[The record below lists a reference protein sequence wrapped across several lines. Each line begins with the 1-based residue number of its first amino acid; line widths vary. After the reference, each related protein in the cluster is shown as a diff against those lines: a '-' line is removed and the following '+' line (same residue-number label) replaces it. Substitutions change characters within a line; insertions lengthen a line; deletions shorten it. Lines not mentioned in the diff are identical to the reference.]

1 MSQWIALARPRQW
14 VKNLLLFAALL
25 FTAGDGWTPSDPGSW
40 LPLALRAALGFLVF
54 CALSS
59 GGYFLNDAHDAEAD
73 RAHPR
78 KRERP
83 VASGTI
89 TAEVAT
95 RAGGLLLVA
104 GALAAFG
111 LGVAFGLAALA
122 YAAGTLLYS
131 AALKRLPLLDTT
143 VVAGLF
149 ALRAAAG
156 AFAIEVTASPWLL
169 ACTFSGALFVTA
181 VKRQQEARLL
191 GPVVA
196 RHRSSTGVSVAARTA
211 LAALVV
217 GAAVATAGIYLAYAL
232 TAENLPEDGSM
243 LVTAPLVA
251 AGLARYW
258 WVARTHTERDADEVV
273 LRDPLLVVVVGAFVL
288 LSLALLTRG

>member
-25 FTAGDGWTPSDPGSW
+25 FTAGDAWTPSDSDSW
-40 LPLALRAALGFLVF
+40 LPLVLRATLGFVVF

-59 GGYFLNDAHDAEAD
+59 GGYFLNDARDAEAD

-83 VASGTI
+83 VASGAI
-89 TAEVAT
+89 ASAVAA
-95 RAGGLLLVA
+95 RASGLVLAA
-104 GALAAFG
+104 GTLAAFG

-122 YAAGTLLYS
+122 YAGGTLLYS
-131 AALKRLPLLDTT
+131 AALKRVPLLDTA

-169 ACTFSGALFVTA
+169 VCTFSGALFVTA

-191 GPVVA
+191 GPAVA
-196 RHRSSTGVSVAARTA
+196 SHRSATGVSHGARTA
-211 LAALVV
+211 LAALVA
-217 GAAVATAGIYLAYAL
+217 GSGVATVGIYLAYVL

-243 LVTAPLVA
+243 MATAPLVA

-258 WVARTHTERDADEVV
+258 RVARAHTERDADEVV
-273 LRDPLLVVVVGAFVL
+273 LRDPLLVVVVGAFVVV
-288 LSLALLTRG
+288 SLVLLTRG